1 MKQKYN
7 NNETIQID
15 NKRVKIGSNFS
26 PFSTFQMFQSDLLA
40 LSKSRWKGRWNLRQ
54 KQWLHVRK
62 LASFKKP
69 LSKKRNKKLLFFR
82 KVNKLVICDCS
93 YELLTQTKAQ
103 WKMKIP
109 LSFWVGWVYLEML
122 SRSLPSQWSM
132 SPFEPLGR
140 KRNGIVT
147 PQVHLL

>member
-1 MKQKYN
+1 MG
-7 NNETIQID
+7 QI
-15 NKRVKIGSNFS
+15 FLL
-26 PFSTFQMFQSDLLA
+26 FQLFRCFKAICLLF
-40 LSKSRWKGRWNLRQ
+40 LNLAERGDGIWDK

-103 WKMKIP
+103 WMMKIP